1 MAAVLEMRRSPYGE
15 RGLKFLDTCSNE
27 HTIRRSPYGERGL
40 KSQAEGREGHK
51 EGVALLTESV
61 D

>member
-40 KSQAEGREGHK
+40 K
-51 EGVALLTESV
+51 
-61 D
+61 